1 MELPVYKLV
10 INPDDE
16 TGVDFVSLVTSPAI
30 ERDFVYFHKEEF
42 FDDYPKAASQ
52 NAQRGINLNE
62 KLGNDCATL
71 VGKNRARQL
80 VARENLSLETIKRTY
95 SYLSRAKEYYNPND
109 TEACGT
115 ISYLLWGGDEMLGY
129 TERKLE
135 QLELNKAKKFEAKFE
150 IQNEEKRIIF
160 GMAMEADKKIY
171 RYDEARGEYYVYFD
185 KQTIFEIAKKWAK
198 GDKYDSVN
206 THHNA
211 ETKGLSLFESYIV
224 DREIG
229 KMPPKGYEEV
239 ADGSWFLSYIVNDDE
254 IWAKVKE
261 GEFKGFSVEG
271 YFDFEESAE
280 EQQLNAIMNAL
291 KKAVEKWNGK

>member
-30 ERDFVYFHKEEF
+30 ERDFVYFQKHK
-42 FDDYPKAASQ
+42 P
-52 NAQRGINLNE
+52 RLN
-62 KLGNDCATL
+62 
-71 VGKNRARQL
+71 
-80 VARENLSLETIKRTY
+80 VAFK
-95 SYLSRAKEYYNPND
+95 
-109 TEACGT
+109 
-115 ISYLLWGGDEMLGY
+115 
-129 TERKLE
+129 
-135 QLELNKAKKFEAKFE
+135 
-150 IQNEEKRIIF
+150 IQSDEKRIIF

-171 RYDEARGEYYVYFD
+171 RYDQARGEYYVYFD

-224 DREIG
+224 DREMG

-280 EQQLNAIMNAL
+280 EQQMNAIMNAL
-291 KKAVEKWNGK
+291 KKAVEKWNGKN